1 GRWGKFMK
9 PARRRFLHLAA
20 SVAALPALHVAGR
33 AQSVRPLAERLADYA
48 ERLRFE
54 DIDEATVERVKAHVI
69 DTIGCGIAAFGEGPV
84 RICRDIALAPA
95 DGRATIIGTM
105 RRSTPELASFANG
118 VAFRYYD
125 LNDAYV
131 GGLSGHPS
139 DNIAPCLAVAE
150 AEGASATDLI
160 TAIVLVYE
168 VTCRLIDACD
178 VMSRGW
184 DAPVFSL
191 PAVALA
197 AGKLMKLPPDK
208 LAQAVN
214 LALNDHIPMRPTPVQ
229 GV

>member
-1 GRWGKFMK
+1 RFDD
-9 PARRRFLHLAA
+9 RRAA
-20 SVAALPALHVAGR
+20 
-33 AQSVRPLAERLADYA
+33 
-48 ERLRFE
+48 
-54 DIDEATVERVKAHVI
+54 TTERVKAHVI
-69 DTIGCGIAAFGEGPV
+69 DTLGCGLAAFDEPPV
-84 RICRDIALAPA
+84 RMCREVALAA
-95 DGRATIIGTM
+95 GGDGASVIGAA
-105 RRSTPELASFANG
+105 RRTSPELAAFANG
-118 VAFRYYD
+118 AAFRYYD

-197 AGKLMKLPPDK
+197 AGKLMKLP
-208 LAQAVN
+208 
-214 LALNDHIPMRPTPVQ
+214 
-229 GV
+229 